1 MQIKA
6 NNQIYLKAKLRKM
19 SFNSSLKSVQLMSLC
34 CELPKVTHSRDKVQ
48 LTGTMH
54 DRQELDGS

>member
-1 MQIKA
+1 
-6 NNQIYLKAKLRKM
+6 M
-19 SFNSSLKSVQLMSLC
+19 SFNSNLKLKCPMSVC

-48 LTGTMH
+48 LTGTVR